1 MTHRTIHIRSWRV
14 DVFIE
19 DNATAPYNLQGHFK
33 EMDEV
38 IDCLI
43 GIGANDDIVEKA
55 GRMLFEEHPNQ
66 AFTYSNGRRTC
77 IYIGWTTSGEEFLNS
92 MIHEI
97 RHLVDHIA
105 AFYGLDNNEA
115 VGYISGDAALLLAE
129 DICEHGCPHCRKEEI

>member
-1 MTHRTIHIRSWRV
+1 MTHRTIHIRGWRV

-19 DNATAPYNLQGHFK
+19 DGYHPDMVMECLEDMGAENDILENAHGL
-33 EMDEV
+33 
-38 IDCLI
+38 
-43 GIGANDDIVEKA
+43 IVENK
-55 GRMLFEEHPNQ
+55 PNQ

>member
-1 MTHRTIHIRSWRV
+1 MTHRTIHIRGWRV
-14 DVFIE
+14 DVFI
-19 DNATAPYNLQGHFK
+19 DDGGDSDFGIVT
-33 EMDEV
+33 
-38 IDCLI
+38 DCLFDMGAPEEII
-43 GIGANDDIVEKA
+43 GNAVEKY
-55 GRMLFEEHPNQ
+55 RMGKPNE
-66 AFTYSNGRRTC
+66 AFTTTVGRRAC

>member
-1 MTHRTIHIRSWRV
+1 MTHRTIHIRGWRV

-19 DNATAPYNLQGHFK
+19 DGYHPDMVMECLEDMGAENDILENAHGL
-33 EMDEV
+33 
-38 IDCLI
+38 
-43 GIGANDDIVEKA
+43 IVEN
-55 GRMLFEEHPNQ
+55 RPNQ

>member
-19 DNATAPYNLQGHFK
+19 DGYHPDMVMECLEDMGAENDILENAHGL
-33 EMDEV
+33 
-38 IDCLI
+38 
-43 GIGANDDIVEKA
+43 IVEN
-55 GRMLFEEHPNQ
+55 RPNQ

-77 IYIGWTTSGEEFLNS
+77 IYIGWTTSPQEFINS

-105 AFYGLDNNEA
+105 DYYGLSNGEA
-115 VGYISGDAALLLAE
+115 VGYMSGDAAFLLAE
-129 DICEHGCPHCRKEEI
+129 DICEHGCPHCGKEER

>member
-1 MTHRTIHIRSWRV
+1 MTHRTIHIRGWRV

-19 DNATAPYNLQGHFK
+19 DGYHPDMVM
-33 EMDEV
+33 E
-38 IDCLI
+38 CLEDM
-43 GIGANDDIVEKA
+43 GAENDILEKAHGLIVENK
-55 GRMLFEEHPNQ
+55 PNQ

>member
-1 MTHRTIHIRSWRV
+1 MTHRTIHIRGWRG

-19 DNATAPYNLQGHFK
+19 DGYHPDMVMECLEDMGAENDILENAHGL
-33 EMDEV
+33 
-38 IDCLI
+38 
-43 GIGANDDIVEKA
+43 IVEN
-55 GRMLFEEHPNQ
+55 RPNQ

-77 IYIGWTTSGEEFLNS
+77 IYIGWTTSPQEFINS

>member
-19 DNATAPYNLQGHFK
+19 DGYHPDMVM
-33 EMDEV
+33 E
-38 IDCLI
+38 CLEDM
-43 GIGANDDIVEKA
+43 GAENDILEKAHGLIVENK
-55 GRMLFEEHPNQ
+55 PNQ

>member
-1 MTHRTIHIRSWRV
+1 MTHRTIHIRGWRV
-14 DVFIE
+14 DVFIDGRE
-19 DNATAPYNLQGHFK
+19 GGNGLDDMLDTLEAMGAPFNILARCD
-33 EMDEV
+33 EMV
-38 IDCLI
+38 V
-43 GIGANDDIVEKA
+43 GGV
-55 GRMLFEEHPNQ
+55 PNQ

-115 VGYISGDAALLLAE
+115 VGYLSGDAALLLAE
-129 DICEHGCPHCRKEEI
+129 DICEHGCPHCRQEEI